1 MPDFTLTNAFIK
13 TYSDNIRL
21 LTQQMV
27 NQFRDKVI
35 IHNIVGQK
43 YYVDYVGTS
52 KPKKRAGSTAPTAH
66 STMAHSRRRIMSD
79 TFDDSKL
86 VDRNDIMRM
95 GTDPTNPYM
104 QAMKAGYERLM
115 DEILMTAALGTA
127 ISVSGSADGS
137 NDESET
143 NVTFPSTQIVSESG
157 TIGGTAQK
165 LKDTLLKFN
174 VNDVPQDEKKF
185 LAFSPY
191 FLNDLLSE
199 PDMSLADRE
208 ALNII
213 RTGSIKEAFGFTC
226 LMTNRLPA
234 AVANIRSAVAWTRA
248 GLTLGITEE
257 VLSRVTEESQF
268 HFAIQL
274 WMSMD
279 LGATRMEEKLV
290 VAVQSYE
297 NP

>member
-27 NQFRDKVI
+27 NQFRDKVQ

-52 KPKKRAGSTAPTAH
+52 NPVKRAGSTAPTAH
-66 STMAHSRRRIMSD
+66 SSMAHTRRRIMSD
-79 TFDDSKL
+79 TYDDAKL
-86 VDRNDIMRM
+86 VDRNDIFRM

-115 DEILMTAALGTA
+115 DTILMSAALGTA
-127 ISVSGSADGS
+127 ISVAGAADGS
-137 NDESET
+137 NDETES
-143 NVTFPSTQIVSESG
+143 NIALPAAQILTESG
-157 TIGGTAQK
+157 TVGMTAQK
-165 LKDTLLKFN
+165 IKNALKIFN
-174 VNDVPQDEKKF
+174 LNDVPQDEGKY
-185 LAFSPY
+185 LALSPY
-191 FLNDLLSE
+191 GIDDLLNE

-213 RTGSIKEAFGFTC
+213 RTGQIKQAFGFTC
-226 LMTNRLPA
+226 LMTNRLPV
-234 AVANIRSAVAWTRA
+234 AVANIRQSVAWTRA
-248 GLTLGITEE
+248 ALCLGLTED
-257 VLSRVTEESQF
+257 VKSKVTEESQF
-268 HFAIQL
+268 NFAIQL

-290 VAVQSYE
+290 VAVQGYE
-297 NP
+297 G